1 MYKYVY
7 KYVLLS
13 KYSHMRWEWLSIVD
27 FVSRLCLN
35 QSQSMECKN
44 AVEKPYESLIN
55 TTKFFTLNKCQTYP
69 NPSAYTQL
77 LLEAF

>member
-13 KYSHMRWEWLSIVD
+13 KYSHMRWKWLSFVD

-55 TTKFFTLNKCQTYP
+55 TTKFFY
-69 NPSAYTQL
+69 
-77 LLEAF
+77 LE